1 MNVSKT
7 INNIFYELI
16 TTNQFSSRKKQIEV
30 NKINKSILIEKLILM
45 DNNKKGTQ

>member
-16 TTNQFSSRKKQIEV
+16 TTNQFSSRKKLIKI